1 MTKFEFF
8 GALESY
14 LSPMS
19 PEERRERLDYYHELF
34 DDMLEEGMSEEEVC
48 AKLGDPAEVARVLLQ
63 DLPLSTLIRSR
74 VKSGKDKV
82 RSGWQTFLNVLGAP
96 LWLALLLAALAVVLS
111 VYMSVWAV
119 IISLFAAFVAGVL
132 AAVFI
137 ALNAAAGI
145 GGLLIVGGALVGLGV
160 CIGGF
165 VLTVW
170 ISKLLVRFTKYLI
183 RKIKGLFI

>member
-8 GALESY
+8 GALESH

-19 PEERRERLDYYHELF
+19 PEERTARLDYYHELF

-48 AKLGDPAEVARVLLQ
+48 ARLGDPAEIARELLR
-63 DLPLSTLIRSR
+63 DLPLTTLIRSR
-74 VKSGKDKV
+74 VKSGREKAKN
-82 RSGWQTFLNVLGAP
+82 GWQTFLNVLGAP
-96 LWLALLLAALAVVLS
+96 LWLVLLLSAALVLVS
-111 VYMSVWAV
+111 VYLSVWAV
-119 IISLFAAFVAGVL
+119 ILSLFVAFVSGVL
-132 AAVFI
+132 AAVLV

-145 GGLLIVGGALVGLGV
+145 GGLLIVGAALVAAGL

-165 VLTVW
+165 VLMIWVSKW
-170 ISKLLVRFTKYLI
+170 IIRFTKYLI

>member
-1 MTKFEFF
+1 MTRFEFF
-8 GALESY
+8 GALESC
-14 LSPMS
+14 LSPMT
-19 PEERRERLDYYHELF
+19 PTERSARLDYYHELF
-34 DDMLEEGMSEEEVC
+34 DDMQEEGMSEEEVC
-48 AKLGDPAEVARVLLQ
+48 ARLGDPAAIARELLQ
-63 DLPLSTLIRSR
+63 DLPLSALIRSR
-74 VKSGKDKV
+74 VKTGREKA
-82 RSGWQTFLNVLGAP
+82 RRGWQTFLNVLGAP
-96 LWLALLLAALAVVLS
+96 LWLVLLLSVLAVALC
-111 VYMSVWAV
+111 VYASVWAV
-119 IISLFAAFVAGVL
+119 IIALFAAFVAGVL